1 MGRRPSDNILDDTPH
16 DDILD
21 IDKDAN
27 HDDNG
32 NDKDK
37 DDNYD
42 NDNKNDI
49 LIVKMITRQWLQWR
63 EWRWENDDIPDYAF

>member
-27 HDDNG
+27 HDDNDND

-49 LIVKMITRQWLQWR
+49 LIVKMITRQWL
-63 EWRWENDDIPDYAF
+63 